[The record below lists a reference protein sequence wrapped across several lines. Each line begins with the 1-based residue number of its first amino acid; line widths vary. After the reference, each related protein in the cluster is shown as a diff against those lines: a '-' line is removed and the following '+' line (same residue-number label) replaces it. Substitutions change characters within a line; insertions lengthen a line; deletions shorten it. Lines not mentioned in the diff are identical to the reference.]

1 MAKKT
6 TTEYT
11 AEERTEMLRSKDF
24 DTRLQALKEMTTRE
38 RVDYAAREF
47 KAALPASNGR
57 TWVLKKTSYLELE
70 RSQGLLE
77 GRAAERAAA
86 LDTPETIEALQ
97 KEEAEIE
104 ALRTDKP
111 TNHANLED
119 KMKKTAKKTTT
130 EKTVGKAIA
139 EAVTKHE
146 AKKVTVIKDGALQQ
160 KRTRGAYVREAT
172 ITVLSPSN
180 PKRVGSASYER
191 FMLYTKN
198 KTVEKYL
205 NAGGTTGDLH
215 YDAKHEYIK
224 IG

>member
-1 MAKKT
+1 VAKKT

-38 RVDYAAREF
+38 LVDYAAREF

-119 KMKKTAKKTTT
+119 KMKTTT
-130 EKTVGKAIA
+130 KKTVGKAVA
-139 EAVTKHE
+139 EAVKKHE
-146 AKKVTVIKDGALQQ
+146 TKKTTVIKDGALQQ
-160 KRTRGAYVREAT
+160 KRTRGAYAPAAE

-224 IG
+224 VG